1 MKKSIRRRPL
11 NSSPNKRD
19 TVSIRSE
26 PTVTTELVT
35 ASMEQ
40 GQDTVPP
47 SPQITPF
54 KQANGIEDIE
64 MTVTPNQITLK

>member
-1 MKKSIRRRPL
+1 MKKSIRRRAL